1 MDKVIPAYANN
12 TPSFQTLVTTTANT
26 SAAINATRI
35 LITAGAQT
43 QFVEFGTNPTATAN
57 SFCIPANNTLQFNF
71 VSGQKVSALGHAAG
85 GYVTIVNMG
94 S

>member
-1 MDKVIPAYANN
+1 MDKVIPAYANG
-12 TPSFQTLVTTTANT
+12 TPSFQTLITSTANT
-26 SAAINATRI
+26 STAINASRI
-35 LITAGAQT
+35 LITAGAYA
-43 QFVEFGTNPTATAN
+43 QFVEFGTAPTATTA

-71 VSGQKVSALGHAAG
+71 VSGQKVSALGHQAG